1 MVNTPNNVVTPN
13 TDSETP
19 QYFEINAYP
28 NPFSDKLTLKFLND
42 FLIVYKR
49 YTRLN
54 CHIFFIKNYT
64 SYCKSYLCFVLNN
77 TNRNI
82 FCNKQKYLVGRKYKN
97 RPHSKSHSNAPK
109 LSRPVSF
116 TILSLSGIAPM
127 GKFTIANSKI
137 LLALKSLNDAESVSH
152 TRIRQKK

>member
-1 MVNTPNNVVTPN
+1 M
-13 TDSETP
+13 
-19 QYFEINAYP
+19 
-28 NPFSDKLTLKFLND
+28 
-42 FLIVYKR
+42 IVYKR

-152 TRIRQKK
+152 TRIRQKKWKWHQSPYVNLLCSSQTFLFFRHSRLKSRKFVVLQVHR